1 MTRITVLS
9 SSYVL
14 YLSLLLLSSKN
25 GVSELYNSKF
35 MDLLQAACPENSA
48 QAAFLYAHCSAPVS
62 QLEEESGLNPVQ
74 REFEPLREY
83 CAVCPQFHPMAE
95 KPQKNLSL

>member
-1 MTRITVLS
+1 
-9 SSYVL
+9 
-14 YLSLLLLSSKN
+14 
-25 GVSELYNSKF
+25 

-74 REFEPLREY
+74 REFESLREY
-83 CAVCPQFHPMAE
+83 CAVSPQSRLMAE
-95 KPQKNLSL
+95 KPKQNMPL

>member
-1 MTRITVLS
+1 
-9 SSYVL
+9 
-14 YLSLLLLSSKN
+14 
-25 GVSELYNSKF
+25 

-83 CAVCPQFHPMAE
+83 CAVCPQSHPMAE